1 MIEEK
6 PVPMSKYKIGL
17 IGYLFGCGLFS
28 ILCVFG
34 FILTVLTITTLGHR
48 TIWLD
53 TYQHEYSKYAT
64 EWESFDADETSRDIF
79 SVDISSDD
87 KKIVYCAKGVEIYD
101 FESKTK
107 RPIIS
112 SRYAHLDTLSVRF
125 SHDGSKVA
133 YGGAMG
139 IVGIAEVASA
149 SEIMVLE
156 GPMRYIRSVDWS
168 PDGTQ
173 IIVSTDKGSVIL
185 LDVTSRRAI
194 KTFQGYKYY
203 ASFACSFSR
212 DGKVVYSG
220 HGDGTLCAWSVES
233 GELQWYGDEMGCVDA
248 LSLYNDGKNALT
260 AHTARSFAQWD
271 LQAQRCLRFFTI
283 SGLPWRA
290 NSVDS
295 IAVSPDN
302 KVALFGTGEG
312 SIIVWDLEKWEK
324 IERFQAH
331 TNSVKALCFSH
342 DGKWFVSGDW
352 DGTVRIWGV
361 QQH

>member
-1 MIEEK
+1 M
-6 PVPMSKYKIGL
+6 
-17 IGYLFGCGLFS
+17 GYLFGCGLFS
-28 ILCVFG
+28 ILSVIG
-34 FILTVLTITTLGHR
+34 FILTVLTIATLGHR

-53 TYQHEYSKYAT
+53 TYHREYSKYAT
-64 EWESFDADETSRDIF
+64 EWETIDADETSRDIF

-101 FESKTK
+101 VDSKSK

-112 SRYAHLDTLSVRF
+112 PQYAHVDALCVRF

-139 IVGIAEVASA
+139 IVGVADVNSA
-149 SEIMVLE
+149 SEIMVLK

-168 PDGTQ
+168 PDETK
-173 IIVSTDKGSVIL
+173 IVVSTDKGSVIL
-185 LDVTSRRAI
+185 LDVPSRQAI
-194 KTFQGYKYY
+194 RTFQGYKYY
-203 ASFACSFSR
+203 DCFACSFSP
-212 DGKVVYSG
+212 DGNVVYSG
-220 HGDGTLCAWSVES
+220 HGDGTLCAWSVET
-233 GELQWYGDEMGCVDA
+233 GNLLWYGDEVGCVDA

-260 AHTARSFAQWD
+260 AHRSNSFAQWD
-271 LQAQRCLRFFTI
+271 LQSKKCLCFFTI
-283 SGLPWRA
+283 SGLPWRG
-290 NSVDS
+290 NWVES

-312 SIIVWDLEKWEK
+312 SIIVWDLEKWKK

-331 TNSVKALCFSH
+331 TNTVKALCSSH

-352 DGTVRIWGV
+352 DGIVRIWGV
-361 QQH
+361 RKN